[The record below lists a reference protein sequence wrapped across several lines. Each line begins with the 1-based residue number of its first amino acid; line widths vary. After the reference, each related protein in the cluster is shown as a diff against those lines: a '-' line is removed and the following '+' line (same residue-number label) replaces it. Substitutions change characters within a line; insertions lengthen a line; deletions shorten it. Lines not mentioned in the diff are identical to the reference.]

1 MPKLAISLFT
11 LLLMIFLFQQS
22 SYGFIDGME
31 VSNFS
36 SFDIDT
42 SLDSVLIDLPIQENL
57 TKRYLVYGSGSLN
70 NVYSDTKNFMY
81 GIDSE
86 KGFFSVGIL
95 TENEAS
101 KLKLNGYNVIEDF
114 PLDFHSKYV
123 STNAITKTSQL
134 GNIANSEQVHKLYN
148 VTGAGVTVAIVD
160 TGVDFSNPDMRQSLA
175 RDTNNNPIM
184 LDADGQ
190 GLVITNSTFAAN
202 IKYGKISNF
211 TKNQILAGLN
221 ASSLVYTTKDGV
233 FLNNLGANGT
243 FSLFNS
249 LYPHYG
255 TNPILNAQVKS
266 DMKIGKDTRNFIESK
281 SGIYHLGAILSAQV
295 GRIQAVIVLVT
306 DPNEAGVYDTF
317 LVRLYKKSW

>member
-11 LLLMIFLFQQS
+11 LLLMIFLFPQS

-114 PLDFHSKYV
+114 PLDFHSRYV

-160 TGVDFSNPDMRQSLA
+160 TGVDFSTPDMRQLTIPHHFSVQNSSPITENT
-175 RDTNNNPIM
+175 RVNNAIHFTTSNVTLNP
-184 LDADGQ
+184 
-190 GLVITNSTFAAN
+190 
-202 IKYGKISNF
+202 
-211 TKNQILAGLN
+211 
-221 ASSLVYTTKDGV
+221 YT
-233 FLNNLGANGT
+233 
-243 FSLFNS
+243 
-249 LYPHYG
+249 
-255 TNPILNAQVKS
+255 
-266 DMKIGKDTRNFIESK
+266 
-281 SGIYHLGAILSAQV
+281 
-295 GRIQAVIVLVT
+295 
-306 DPNEAGVYDTF
+306 
-317 LVRLYKKSW
+317 